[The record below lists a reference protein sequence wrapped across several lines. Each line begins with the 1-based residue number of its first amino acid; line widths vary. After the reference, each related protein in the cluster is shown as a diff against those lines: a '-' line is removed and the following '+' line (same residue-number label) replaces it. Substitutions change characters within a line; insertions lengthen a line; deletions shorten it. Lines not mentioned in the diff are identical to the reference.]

1 MRFLRRPASL
11 SAAASLLAVAALLSG
26 CGRGEPAK
34 TSTPPPPP
42 AAPPAPPPAPAAA
55 APGAEAAV
63 ALPEG
68 EGREIAQRLCSGCH
82 SLSLVTAQGRTPE
95 EWDAT
100 VARMETNGMVAPADD
115 VYAVIDYLSKALPPK

>member
-100 VARMETNGMVAPADD
+100 MARMETNGMVAPADD